1 MDLDEVAAPDIDRID
16 QIQEGLFTIGARLP
30 KPIVAAVADA
40 HGGRVWF
47 IETPGGGATFA
58 VELPTKPEPVSISW
72 GADAA
77 MTGESTGDGAT
88 ATGTGSLAET
98 ATPT

>member
-1 MDLDEVAAPDIDRID
+1 L
-16 QIQEGLFTIGARLP
+16 GLS
-30 KPIVAAVADA
+30 IVAAVADA